1 MIAELF
7 QRLLMPPTASA
18 RVFRALAAIPRVT
31 AHEDA
36 TDAAGNHGVGFLLAE
51 AAGGS
56 QEILVS
62 PQTYRFQ
69 GYQFLDS
76 GRDLR
81 SGSAWGMAVLR
92 QETVSGPGMRP

>member
-1 MIAELF
+1 
-7 QRLLMPPTASA
+7 
-18 RVFRALAAIPRVT
+18 VT

-51 AAGGS
+51 AVGGS

-62 PQTYRFQ
+62 PQTYRYQ

-81 SGSAWGMAVLR
+81 SGSAWGLAVLR
-92 QETVSGPGMRP
+92 QEMVSGPGMRP